1 MTSRASTASGLS
13 PIRAAVSQRIGRGV
27 KKAAPTVKW
36 SSLAAVS
43 GVVAGSVAAGAV
55 SGLAGVFARTVV
67 TPVKTPA
74 EDLEILA
81 VVHGET
87 GQEIILPATEETTV
101 PGTYSLVFDGGASVA
116 RIGAVTSFDPRDGTV
131 QRQIE
136 QVYSGDITRAVRGR
150 WTGFV
155 YPDPRAAGYE
165 TEDVKIPVENGSAP
179 AWLVRPEPAREGSR
193 RRPGEGVWAVMVHG
207 RGTKRT
213 EGIRAVS
220 TARSLGMTSLM
231 ISYRNDGDAPAAQDG
246 RYGLGTTEWQDV
258 EAAVA
263 YALEQGA
270 TEVVLFGWSMGGAVC
285 LQLVDRSE
293 LAASAV
299 AAMVLDG
306 PVINWID
313 VLAHQA
319 KANRLPEA
327 SGRLGQWL
335 MSNKAG
341 RWATGLAAP
350 LDLKAM
356 NWVARAEQLRV
367 PTLILHSEDDDF
379 VPLGPSVELAAK
391 APQLVSFV
399 RFRQARHTR
408 EWNVDPEKWH
418 RAVSIWLSAV
428 LTSPRPGVPQL
439 TA

>member
-1 MTSRASTASGLS
+1 MSSRAATSSGLS
-13 PIRAAVSQRIGRGV
+13 PLRAAVTQRIGRGV
-27 KKAAPTVKW
+27 QKAAPTVKW
-36 SSLAAVS
+36 SSLAAGA
-43 GVVAGSVAAGAV
+43 GVVAGSLAAGAV

-131 QRQIE
+131 QRQVE

-179 AWLVRPEPAREGSR
+179 AWLVRPEPLREGSR
-193 RRPGEGVWAVMVHG
+193 RRPGEGAWAVMVHG

-231 ISYRNDGDAPAAQDG
+231 ISYRNDGDAPAAPDG

-263 YALEQGA
+263 YALDQGA

-293 LAASAV
+293 LAATAV

-327 SGRLGQWL
+327 SGKLGQWL

-350 LDLKAM
+350 VDLKAM

-418 RAVSIWLSAV
+418 RAVSVWLSAV

-439 TA
+439 TS

>member
-1 MTSRASTASGLS
+1 MSSRAATSSGLS
-13 PIRAAVSQRIGRGV
+13 PLRAAVTQRIGRGV
-27 KKAAPTVKW
+27 QKAAPTVKW
-36 SSLAAVS
+36 SSLAAGA
-43 GVVAGSVAAGAV
+43 GVVAGSLAAGAV

-81 VVHGET
+81 VVDGET

-131 QRQIE
+131 QRQVE

-179 AWLVRPEPAREGSR
+179 AWLVRPEPLKDGSR
-193 RRPGEGVWAVMVHG
+193 RRPGEGAWAVMVHG

-231 ISYRNDGDAPAAQDG
+231 ISYRNDGDAPAAPDG

-263 YALEQGA
+263 YALDQGA

-293 LAASAV
+293 LAATAV

-350 LDLKAM
+350 VDLKAM

-439 TA
+439 TS

>member
-1 MTSRASTASGLS
+1 MSSRAATSSGLS
-13 PIRAAVSQRIGRGV
+13 PLRAAVTQRIGRGV
-27 KKAAPTVKW
+27 QKAAPTVKW
-36 SSLAAVS
+36 SSLAAGA
-43 GVVAGSVAAGAV
+43 GVVAGSLAAGAI

-131 QRQIE
+131 QRQVE

-179 AWLVRPEPAREGSR
+179 AWLVRPEPLREGSR
-193 RRPGEGVWAVMVHG
+193 RRPGEGAWAVMVHG

-231 ISYRNDGDAPAAQDG
+231 ISYRNDGDAPAAPDG

-263 YALEQGA
+263 YALDQGA

-293 LAASAV
+293 LAATAV

-327 SGRLGQWL
+327 SGKLGQWL

-350 LDLKAM
+350 VDLKAM

-439 TA
+439 TS

>member
-13 PIRAAVSQRIGRGV
+13 PIRAAVSQRIRRGV

-179 AWLVRPEPAREGSR
+179 AWLVRPEPLREGSR
-193 RRPGEGVWAVMVHG
+193 RRPGEGAWAVMVHG

-306 PVINWID
+306 PVINWIE

>member
-13 PIRAAVSQRIGRGV
+13 PIRAAVSQRIRRGV

-179 AWLVRPEPAREGSR
+179 AWLVRP
-193 RRPGEGVWAVMVHG
+193 
-207 RGTKRT
+207 
-213 EGIRAVS
+213 
-220 TARSLGMTSLM
+220 
-231 ISYRNDGDAPAAQDG
+231 
-246 RYGLGTTEWQDV
+246 
-258 EAAVA
+258 
-263 YALEQGA
+263 
-270 TEVVLFGWSMGGAVC
+270 
-285 LQLVDRSE
+285 
-293 LAASAV
+293 
-299 AAMVLDG
+299 
-306 PVINWID
+306 
-313 VLAHQA
+313 
-319 KANRLPEA
+319 
-327 SGRLGQWL
+327 
-335 MSNKAG
+335 
-341 RWATGLAAP
+341 
-350 LDLKAM
+350 
-356 NWVARAEQLRV
+356 
-367 PTLILHSEDDDF
+367 
-379 VPLGPSVELAAK
+379 
-391 APQLVSFV
+391 
-399 RFRQARHTR
+399 
-408 EWNVDPEKWH
+408 
-418 RAVSIWLSAV
+418 
-428 LTSPRPGVPQL
+428 GVPQL

>member
-1 MTSRASTASGLS
+1 MSSRAATSSGLS
-13 PIRAAVSQRIGRGV
+13 PLRAAVTQRIGRGV
-27 KKAAPTVKW
+27 QKAAPTVKW
-36 SSLAAVS
+36 SSLAAGA
-43 GVVAGSVAAGAV
+43 GVVAGSLAAGAV

-81 VVHGET
+81 VVDGET

-131 QRQIE
+131 QRQVE

-179 AWLVRPEPAREGSR
+179 AWLVRPEPLKDGSR
-193 RRPGEGVWAVMVHG
+193 RRPGEGAWAVMVHG

-231 ISYRNDGDAPAAQDG
+231 ISYRNDGDAPAAPDG

-263 YALEQGA
+263 YALDQGA

-293 LAASAV
+293 LAATAV

-350 LDLKAM
+350 VDLKAM

-418 RAVSIWLSAV
+418 LPVSIWLSAV

-439 TA
+439 TS

>member
-1 MTSRASTASGLS
+1 MSSRAATSSGLS
-13 PIRAAVSQRIGRGV
+13 PLRAAVTQRIGRGV
-27 KKAAPTVKW
+27 QKAAPTVKW
-36 SSLAAVS
+36 SSLAAGA
-43 GVVAGSVAAGAV
+43 GVVAGSLAAGAV

-131 QRQIE
+131 QRQVE

-179 AWLVRPEPAREGSR
+179 AWLVRPEPLREGSR
-193 RRPGEGVWAVMVHG
+193 RRPGEGAWAVMVHG

-231 ISYRNDGDAPAAQDG
+231 ISYRNDGDAPAAPDG

-263 YALEQGA
+263 YALDQGA

-293 LAASAV
+293 LAATAV

-327 SGRLGQWL
+327 SGKLGQWL

-350 LDLKAM
+350 VDLKAM

-439 TA
+439 TF